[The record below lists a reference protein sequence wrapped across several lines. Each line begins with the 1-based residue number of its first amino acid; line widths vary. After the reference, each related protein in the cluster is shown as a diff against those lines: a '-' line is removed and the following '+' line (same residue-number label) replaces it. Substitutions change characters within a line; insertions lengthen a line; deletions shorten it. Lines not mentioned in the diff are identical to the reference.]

1 MKKMKKSEDYY
12 ILFFFGVCCYIISIA
27 LIALAVALFFY
38 SDSNNWHLSLV
49 IGTGAYIGGN
59 ACFQKAKQRKWEK
72 KK

>member
-1 MKKMKKSEDYY
+1 MKKSEDYY

-49 IGTGAYIGGN
+49 IGSGAYIGGN